1 MAEVAVVHV
10 MLLFISDFS
19 LYQNLALQLEKII
32 QRDTFGK
39 KCQNRH
45 TLKGKE
51 FEVVIFR

>member
-1 MAEVAVVHV
+1 MSEVALVHV

-19 LYQNLALQLEKII
+19 LYRNLALQLEKII